1 MNLLPKLARFLVP
14 AAFLPKAWSSTS
26 PYDAANWSPSRGRVP
41 GSAPRDAKLD
51 LTPLVRKE
59 LVRRSRYLHRNSGF
73 VREMVSNMAIY
84 STGDGIRPQAQ
95 SSDPEWN
102 RRAEEIFR
110 RWSVQCEVTN
120 RFSFEECQSL
130 VCRGMDV
137 DGEFFVLKTRD
148 RNGMPR
154 IQLIETHRIGDSTDE
169 TYDGIGLASDGSP
182 IFYRLIEDSD
192 TKDIPAA
199 SMLHIFEP
207 ESASAVRN
215 APMIQ
220 HSINHMLDEMEL
232 LALEK
237 HAVKDNADVSRILKT
252 ARGEIDDTGD
262 FSIGTS
268 SQPQAS
274 DAAQL
279 QKIIGGKLI
288 ALKPDESLDSFQSN
302 RPSPTFTGFLQHLRR
317 DSALGVLPYEFAADS
332 SSIGGAG
339 VRLVVAKADRRF
351 SYRQLILIN
360 RLIEPVWAYVI
371 GDAIARGE
379 LSVQPQWWRISSTTP
394 RRVTVDA
401 GREAQQNRADVEMGL
416 KTLAQSFGELGLDF
430 EEEMRVRARNA
441 KFLVELAA
449 EYQIPLEMLWRP
461 SGGISATPAVGESE
475 DPPPTSVARQP
486 G

>member
-1 MNLLPKLARFLVP
+1 MNLIPKLARFVVP
-14 AAFLPKAWSSTS
+14 AAFLPKAWAS
-26 PYDAANWSPSRGRVP
+26 PYDAANWSPNRGRVP

-51 LTPLVRKE
+51 LSPGVRTE

-110 RWSVQCEVTN
+110 RWSAQCEVTN

-148 RNGMPR
+148 RSGFAK
-154 IQLIETHRIGDSTDE
+154 IQLIETHRIGDDSEE
-169 TYDGIGLASDGSP
+169 TCDGVGLASDGSP
-182 IFYRLIEDSD
+182 SFYRLIEDSGPR
-192 TKDIPAA
+192 DIPAA

-207 ESASAVRN
+207 ESVSAVRN
-215 APMIQ
+215 APTIQ
-220 HSINHMLDEMEL
+220 HSINHLLDEMEL

-237 HAVKDNADVSRILKT
+237 HAVKDNADVARILKT
-252 ARGEIDDTGD
+252 ARGEIEDTGD
-262 FSIGTS
+262 FSIGAQPN
-268 SQPQAS
+268 QPQAS

-279 QKIIGGKLI
+279 QKIIGGKLV

-302 RPSPTFTGFLQHLRR
+302 RPSPTFTGFLEHLHR
-317 DSALGVLPYEFAADS
+317 SAALGVLPFEFAADS
-332 SSIGGAG
+332 SKIGGAG

-379 LSVQPQWWRISSTTP
+379 LAAQPQWWRISSTTP
-394 RRVTVDA
+394 KRVSVDA
-401 GREAQQNRADVEMGL
+401 GRESQQNRADVEMGL
-416 KTLAQSFGELGLDF
+416 KTISQSYGELGLDF

-461 SGGISATPAVGESE
+461 SGGTSATPAVGETQ
-475 DPPPTSVARQP
+475 DPPAIAGVRQP

>member
-1 MNLLPKLARFLVP
+1 MNLIPKLARFVLP
-14 AAFLPKAWSSTS
+14 AAFLPKAWSSA
-26 PYDAANWSPSRGRVP
+26 YDAANWSPSRGRVP

-51 LTPLVRKE
+51 LSPGVRTE

-95 SSDPEWN
+95 SPDPDWN
-102 RRAEEIFR
+102 RRAEEVFR
-110 RWSVQCEVTN
+110 RWSAQCEVTG

-148 RNGMPR
+148 RSGFAK
-154 IQLIETHRIGDSTDE
+154 IQLIETHRIGDDSAE
-169 TYDGIGLASDGSP
+169 TCDGIGLASDGSP
-182 IFYRLIEDSD
+182 IFYRLIEDSGLR
-192 TKDIPAA
+192 DIPAA
-199 SMLHIFEP
+199 SMLHVFEP
-207 ESASAVRN
+207 ESVSAVRN
-215 APMIQ
+215 APTIQ

-262 FSIGTS
+262 FSIGAQS
-268 SQPQAS
+268 NQPQAS

-302 RPSPTFTGFLQHLRR
+302 RPSPTFTGFLNHLRR

-339 VRLVVAKADRRF
+339 VRLIVAKADRRF

-379 LSVQPQWWRISSTTP
+379 LTAQPQWWRISCVCP
-394 RRVTVDA
+394 KRVSVDA

-416 KTLAQSFGELGLDF
+416 KTITDHFQELGADFREELERRAQDARAILDT
-430 EEEMRVRARNA
+430 AA
-441 KFLVELAA
+441 KYGVPAEL
-449 EYQIPLEMLWRP
+449 LWKP
-461 SGGISATPAVGESE
+461 SGEIGRSG
-475 DPPPTSVARQP
+475 Q
-486 G
+486 

>member
-1 MNLLPKLARFLVP
+1 MNLLPKLARFVVP
-14 AAFLPKAWSSTS
+14 AAFLPKAWAS
-26 PYDAANWSPSRGRVP
+26 PYDAANWSPNCGRVP

-51 LTPLVRKE
+51 LSPGVRTE
-59 LVRRSRYLHRNSGF
+59 LVRRSRYLHRKSGF

-95 SSDPEWN
+95 SADPEWN

-110 RWSVQCEVTN
+110 RWSAQCEVTN

-148 RNGMPR
+148 RSGFAK
-154 IQLIETHRIGDSTDE
+154 IQLIETHRIGDDSEE
-169 TYDGIGLASDGSP
+169 TCDGVGLASDGSP
-182 IFYRLIEDSD
+182 AFYRLIEDSGLR
-192 TKDIPAA
+192 DIPAA
-199 SMLHIFEP
+199 SMLHVFEP
-207 ESASAVRN
+207 ESVSAVRN
-215 APMIQ
+215 APTIQ

-237 HAVKDNADVSRILKT
+237 HAVKDNADVARVLKT
-252 ARGEIDDTGD
+252 ARGEVEDTGD
-262 FSIGTS
+262 FSIGAQAN
-268 SQPQAS
+268 QPQAS

-279 QKIIGGKLI
+279 QKIIGGKLV

-302 RPSPTFTGFLQHLRR
+302 RPSPTFTGFLSHLRR
-317 DSALGVLPYEFAADS
+317 DAALGVLPYEFAADS

-379 LSVQPQWWRISSTTP
+379 LAAQPQWWRISSTTP

-416 KTLAQSFGELGLDF
+416 KTISQSYGELGLDF

-441 KFLVELAA
+441 RFLVDLAA
-449 EYQIPLEMLWRP
+449 EFQIPLEMLWKT
-461 SGGISATPAVGESE
+461 SGGIATTPAVGETQ
-475 DPPPTSVARQP
+475 DQPPLSGVRQP